1 MVSVPV
7 NLSKLSDVAKNDVA
21 KKAVY
26 EKLSPEVNN
35 INTSKFVL
43 KTKYQTD
50 KTELENKI
58 PDVTDFVKKTKL
70 TEIENKIPDISSL
83 VKKTDYHTKNSELE
97 KKLADHDL
105 DKYITIPEF
114 NTSAA
119 SVFNARLAQVNL
131 ITKRDLYATLSSL
144 RRKVTSNKTKHL
156 LAENEMKKLKSF
168 DLGYFIEKAILMRM
182 MHNII

>member
-1 MVSVPV
+1 MYD
-7 NLSKLSDVAKNDVA
+7 KLA
-21 KKAVY
+21 
-26 EKLSPEVNN
+26 PEVNN

-83 VKKTDYHTKNSELE
+83 VKKTDHHTKNKELE
-97 KKLADHDL
+97 RKLADHDL

-131 ITKRDLYATLSSL
+131 ITKEIYMLHCQALEEKLL
-144 RRKVTSNKTKHL
+144 RIKQNIYL
-156 LAENEMKKLKSF
+156 LK
-168 DLGYFIEKAILMRM
+168 MR
-182 MHNII
+182 